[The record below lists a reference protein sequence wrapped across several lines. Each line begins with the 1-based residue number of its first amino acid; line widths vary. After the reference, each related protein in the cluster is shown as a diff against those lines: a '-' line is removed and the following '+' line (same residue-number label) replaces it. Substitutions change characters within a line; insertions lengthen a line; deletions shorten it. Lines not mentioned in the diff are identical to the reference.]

1 MKRWRILLFLLLTAW
16 PLLMLGQEAV
26 EADKPAAA
34 AGSVVV
40 LNISGAIG
48 PATSDYVHR
57 GLEKA
62 RKAGAVLVVLQMD
75 TPGGLDTA
83 MRKIIQD
90 IIASP
95 VPVVTYV
102 SPSGARA
109 ASAGAYILL
118 ASHIA
123 AMAPATNVGA
133 ATPVRIGGV
142 PDPGASS
149 KPPEKEKEDKQ
160 DSADKKGK
168 DKKDKPAKAD
178 KPGMDEKALNDAIA
192 YIRGL
197 AQMRGRN
204 VEWAESAVRE
214 AASIS
219 AEEAVKQN
227 VADLIAAD
235 LPDLLKKLDGR
246 KLSLQGREI
255 TLKTQGA
262 QLQVYEPDW
271 RNRLLATIADPN
283 VAYILMLLGIYGIFF
298 ELWNPGY
305 VLPGVIGG
313 ICLLLALYA
322 FQVLPISFAGLG
334 LILLGIAFMVAE
346 AFMPSFGVLGIGGVV
361 AFVVGSIILMDTDVE
376 GYTVAWP
383 LIAGVALASAA
394 FFFAVVAMAMKA
406 RKRQVVSG
414 QEEML
419 GAPGAALE
427 NFKDGEGRVRVH
439 SEEWQARSDKP
450 IKRGQKVKVTRIEGL
465 ILTVEPH
472 NPEGH

>member
-1 MKRWRILLFLLLTAW
+1 MKRWRLLLFLLLTAW
-16 PLLMLGQEAV
+16 PLLMPAQEAV
-26 EADKPAAA
+26 EAGKPAAA
-34 AGSVVV
+34 AGNVIL

-57 GLEKA
+57 GLKKA
-62 RKAGAVLVVLQMD
+62 QQAGATLVVLQMD

-90 IIASP
+90 VIASP
-95 VPVVTYV
+95 IPVVTYV

-133 ATPVRIGGV
+133 ATPVHIGGV
-142 PDPGASS
+142 PDPGGGS
-149 KPPEKEKEDKQ
+149 KPPEKE
-160 DSADKKGK
+160 
-168 DKKDKPAKAD
+168 DKKDSPDQKGKKEKPAKAG

-204 VEWAESAVRE
+204 VEWAEKAVRE
-214 AASIS
+214 ADSIS

-262 QLQVYEPDW
+262 QLQAYEPDW

-283 VAYILMLLGIYGIFF
+283 VAYILMLLGIYGLFF

-346 AFMPSFGVLGIGGVV
+346 AFLPSFGALGIGGVV

-394 FFFAVVAMAMKA
+394 FFFTVVALAMKA

-419 GAPGAALE
+419 GATGAALE
-427 NFKDGEGRVRVH
+427 NFKEGEGRVRVH
-439 SEEWQARSDKP
+439 SEEWQARSGTAL
-450 IKRGQKVKVTRIEGL
+450 KRGQKVKVVGIEGL
-465 ILTVEPH
+465 VLTVEPY

>member
-1 MKRWRILLFLLLTAW
+1 MRRLRLAVFTLCVAW
-16 PLLMLGQEAV
+16 PLLVLAKEAA
-26 EADKPAAA
+26 EGARAPASAA
-34 AGSVVV
+34 VVV
-40 LNISGAIG
+40 ITVSGAIG
-48 PATSDYVHR
+48 PATSDYIHR
-57 GLEKA
+57 GLKKA
-62 RKAGAVLVVLQMD
+62 ANAGAGLVVLQMD

-83 MRKIIQD
+83 MRQIIQD

-95 VPVVTYV
+95 VPVVTFV
-102 SPSGARA
+102 APSGARA

-142 PDPGASS
+142 PDPGGGS
-149 KPPEKEKEDKQ
+149 KPPEQPKPD
-160 DSADKKGK
+160 K
-168 DKKDKPAKAD
+168 DKNEKPAKAD

-204 VEWAESAVRE
+204 VEWAEKAVRE

-235 LPDLLKKLDGR
+235 LPELLKKLDGR
-246 KLSLQGREI
+246 KLTLQGREI
-255 TLKTQGA
+255 VLKTQGA
-262 QLQVYEPDW
+262 ALQAYEPDW

-305 VLPGVIGG
+305 VLPGVVGG

-334 LILLGIAFMVAE
+334 LIVLGIAFMVAE
-346 AFMPSFGVLGIGGVV
+346 AFIPSFGALGIGGVI

-383 LIAGVALASAA
+383 LIAVVATLSAV
-394 FFFAVVAMAMKA
+394 FFFVVVTLAVKA

-414 QEEML
+414 QEEMI
-419 GAPGAALE
+419 GAIGAALE
-427 NFKDGEGRVRVH
+427 NFKEGEGRVRVH
-439 SEEWQARSDKP
+439 SEEWQAQAQAAL
-450 IKRGQKVKVTRIEGL
+450 KRGQRVKVVAIEGL
-465 ILTVEPH
+465 VLKVEPYQ
-472 NPEGH
+472 PEGK

>member
-1 MKRWRILLFLLLTAW
+1 MKRLRILLLLLVVW
-16 PLLMLGQEAV
+16 PLLLLAKDAVTPGQ
-26 EADKPAAA
+26 
-34 AGSVVV
+34 VVV
-40 LNISGAIG
+40 LNINGAIG
-48 PATSDYVHR
+48 PATSDYIHR

-62 RKAGAVLVVLQMD
+62 KDAGAVLVVLRMD

-102 SPSGARA
+102 APSGARA

-142 PDPGASS
+142 PDPGAGSR
-149 KPPEKEKEDKQ
+149 PPEKEKEGKK
-160 DSADKKGK
+160 DST
-168 DKKDKPAKAD
+168 DKKDKDKKEKPA

-204 VEWAESAVRE
+204 VEWAEKAVRE

-235 LPDLLKKLDGR
+235 NADLLKKLDGR
-246 KLSLQGREI
+246 KLTLQGRDI

-262 QLQVYEPDW
+262 EIQAYEPDW

-283 VAYILMLLGIYGIFF
+283 VAYILMLLGIYGLFF

-322 FQVLPISFAGLG
+322 FQVLPINFAGLG
-334 LILLGIAFMVAE
+334 LILLGIVFMVAE
-346 AFMPSFGVLGIGGVV
+346 AFMPSFGALGIGGVV

-383 LIAGVALASAA
+383 LIAAVAALSAA
-394 FFFAVVAMAMKA
+394 FFIGVVFMALKA
-406 RKRQVVSG
+406 RQRRVVSG
-414 QEEML
+414 QEEMV
-419 GAPGAALE
+419 GAVGEALE
-427 NFKDGEGRVRVH
+427 NFKGAGRVRVH
-439 SEEWQARSDKP
+439 SEEWQARSGTAL
-450 IKRGQKVKVTRIEGL
+450 KRGQKVKVVGIEGL
-465 ILTVEPH
+465 ILTVEPY
-472 NPEGH
+472 NPEGN